1 MSNSA
6 MADHPQDPPSSDT
19 DEPADVSLNKALNDL
34 EQILESSE
42 GESSPPSDEPDG
54 LSEQYTIPLLDDVVS
69 PGAETGEDL
78 DDSPI
83 VAIGRRMLS
92 LEDDADCQ
100 NVINRLSS
108 EIEVIVQA
116 GLEDALEDAKKNITE
131 QVKKHVSIILPEIL
145 DEIAAIKIRKGL

>member
-19 DEPADVSLNKALNDL
+19 DETADGSLNKALNDL
-34 EQILESSE
+34 EQILENSE
-42 GESSPPSDEPDG
+42 GESGPPPSDPDLLG
-54 LSEQYTIPLLDDVVS
+54 EQYTIPLLDDIVS
-69 PGAETGEDL
+69 PGAEIGENL
-78 DDSPI
+78 DDSPMVI
-83 VAIGRRMLS
+83 TGRRMLS
-92 LEDDADCQ
+92 LEDDEDCQ

-116 GLEDALEDAKKNITE
+116 GLEEALENAKKDITE

-145 DEIAAIKIRKGL
+145 DEIAAIKTRKGL